1 MVSPNRKNKRTAWA
15 LQARAAHARGSAAK
29 CTAYAKVQTQNFSS
43 LRRRNEKEL
52 CARLLGVA
60 AHGLHDNTGLIVL
73 VVVSKVVLVFLVL
86 PIFGFLFASYT
97 NGGIVPNGALP
108 G

>member
-1 MVSPNRKNKRTAWA
+1 MC
-15 LQARAAHARGSAAK
+15 ARIL
-29 CTAYAKVQTQNFSS
+29 NFVFWP
-43 LRRRNEKEL
+43 LRRRNEIEL

-108 G
+108 S